1 MYTNG
6 AQAIFIVYLR
16 FLLFSTNSNHQM
28 HFEQYG
34 SLTGTVVIDGNAYEI
49 KTHGLR
55 DHTIGAK
62 RDWSDFHRYVLH
74 FIHMENGDGISIG
87 VICAPV
93 MFTRLI

>member
-1 MYTNG
+1 
-6 AQAIFIVYLR
+6 
-16 FLLFSTNSNHQM
+16 M

-34 SLTGTVVIDGNAYEI
+34 SLTGTALIDGNAYEI